1 MKALLVINIKDEKR
15 LDDLLLAL
23 TEVRMLDAVV
33 LDGRGLRRILAED
46 SPLFSDWL
54 KGTLIRQHYYSVIL
68 APVYDMEAMKKIFTK
83 RFCVDHFNQIAVCGR
98 DQTNIRRLSRCT
110 TYRGVFSIL

>member
-68 APVYDMEAMKKIFTK
+68 APVHDMEAMKKLKVVLDDLEFS
-83 RFCVDHFNQIAVCGR
+83 FDDGR
-98 DQTNIRRLSRCT
+98 DGFLCLVPVLGGL
-110 TYRGVFSIL
+110 RGDDR